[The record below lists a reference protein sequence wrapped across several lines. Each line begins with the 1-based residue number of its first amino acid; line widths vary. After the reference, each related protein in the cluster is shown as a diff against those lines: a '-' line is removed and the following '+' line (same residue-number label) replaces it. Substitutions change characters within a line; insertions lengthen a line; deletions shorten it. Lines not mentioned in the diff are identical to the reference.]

1 MKPTLYKTTL
11 DLGKVDA
18 EMIGEKRNQVTIE
31 IELRG
36 TLRAGTRELTSYGK
50 QPDDLTLS
58 ICGNI
63 WNKRHSDIISG
74 GQNYDYILE
83 VLPDH
88 PLAHEIVGVWKR
100 WHLNDMKAGCE
111 HQRDWPTSK
120 ELTIY
125 EYARSS
131 EGTNERRAAK
141 DRAISAALRDEVAGL
156 SAKEKDALT
165 REYFVKSDRPRSRRD
180 TATIKQRR
188 RPRAG
193 SNRMNTQ
200 RDCSGRLAT
209 LAAINT
215 APPGSM
221 KHYRARSSLKL
232 WAGKGG
238 SNNGHDH
245 ASASDRVYGQSG
257 RSGRLDRLDSGTD
270 TRRGTGRRRIRR
282 RRDLGEHTGEL

>member
-74 GQNYDYILE
+74 GQNYDEILE

-165 REYFVKSDRPRSRRD
+165 REYFVKSDRAEVPEGYRHYKTETKAAGLVRPDEHPEGLLGKACDTCGYKYGTAWKHETLPREIV
-180 TATIKQRR
+180 AQVM
-188 RPRAG
+188 G
-193 SNRMNTQ
+193 WE
-200 RDCSGRLAT
+200 GRL
-209 LAAINT
+209 
-215 APPGSM
+215 
-221 KHYRARSSLKL
+221 K
-232 WAGKGG
+232 
-238 SNNGHDH
+238 
-245 ASASDRVYGQSG
+245 
-257 RSGRLDRLDSGTD
+257 
-270 TRRGTGRRRIRR
+270 
-282 RRDLGEHTGEL
+282 